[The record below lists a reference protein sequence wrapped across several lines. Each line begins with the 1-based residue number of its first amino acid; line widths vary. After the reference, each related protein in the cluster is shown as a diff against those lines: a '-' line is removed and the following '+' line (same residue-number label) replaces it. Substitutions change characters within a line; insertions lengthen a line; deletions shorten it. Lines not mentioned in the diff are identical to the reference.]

1 MNLYSKKINKK
12 MEEEFSNFDD
22 IQGNFPSNNNNPNES
37 LIDFDIIANIQ
48 TNHDINDNNT
58 IINDDNLKNKL
69 EVLNSVLNILR
80 SYLNSYLE
88 TLNHNSKRLE
98 QPKLDEEN
106 IKNIGNK
113 QIKEIFSFNSKNN
126 EDIISNMISELNNDT
141 EIKIRV
147 FNDIINL
154 RFKTYFSSFVSDFNI
169 INSKGLFY
177 SIDTLSD
184 LLEKIEKDELEKL
197 SVNERNTVQGK
208 NKVATVLNEF
218 KTKVLELQNEFE

>member
-12 MEEEFSNFDD
+12 MEEEYSNFDD

-80 SYLNSYLE
+80 SHLNSYLE

-218 KTKVLELQNEFE
+218 KTKVLELQNEFK

>member
-22 IQGNFPSNNNNPNES
+22 ILGNFPSNNNNPNES

-48 TNHDINDNNT
+48 TNHDNNDNNT
-58 IINDDNLKNKL
+58 IINEDNFKNKL

-80 SYLNSYLE
+80 SHLNSYLE

-154 RFKTYFSSFVSDFNI
+154 RFKTYFSSFVSDFNF

-177 SIDTLSD
+177 LIDTLSD

-218 KTKVLELQNEFE
+218 KTKVLELQNEFQ

>member
-58 IINDDNLKNKL
+58 IINDGNLKNKL

-80 SYLNSYLE
+80 SHLNSYLE

-154 RFKTYFSSFVSDFNI
+154 RFKTYFSYFVSDFNF

-177 SIDTLSD
+177 LIDTLSD

-197 SVNERNTVQGK
+197 SVDERNTVQGK

-218 KTKVLELQNEFE
+218 KTKVLELQNEFQ

>member
-80 SYLNSYLE
+80 SHLNSYLE
-88 TLNHNSKRLE
+88 TLNHYSKRLE

-197 SVNERNTVQGK
+197 SVDERNTVQGK

-218 KTKVLELQNEFE
+218 KTKVLELQNEFQ

>member
-1 MNLYSKKINKK
+1 

-80 SYLNSYLE
+80 SHLNSYLE
-88 TLNHNSKRLE
+88 KLNHNSKRLE

-154 RFKTYFSSFVSDFNI
+154 RFKTYFSSFVSDFNF

-177 SIDTLSD
+177 LIDTLSD

-197 SVNERNTVQGK
+197 SVDERNTVQGK

-218 KTKVLELQNEFE
+218 KTKVFELQNEFK

>member
-80 SYLNSYLE
+80 SRLNSCLE
-88 TLNHNSKRLE
+88 TLNHYSKRLE

-154 RFKTYFSSFVSDFNI
+154 RFKTYFSSFVSDFNF

-177 SIDTLSD
+177 LIDTLSD

-197 SVNERNTVQGK
+197 SVDERNTVQGK

-218 KTKVLELQNEFE
+218 KTNVLELQNEFQ

>member
-22 IQGNFPSNNNNPNES
+22 ILGNFPSNNNNPNES

-80 SYLNSYLE
+80 SHLNSYLE

-98 QPKLDEEN
+98 QPKLDKEN

-154 RFKTYFSSFVSDFNI
+154 RFKNYYSFFVSDFNF

-197 SVNERNTVQGK
+197 SVDERNTVQGK

-218 KTKVLELQNEFE
+218 KTKVLELQNEFQ

>member
-1 MNLYSKKINKK
+1 

-48 TNHDINDNNT
+48 TNHDINGNNT

-80 SYLNSYLE
+80 SHLNSYLE

-154 RFKTYFSSFVSDFNI
+154 RFKTYFSSFVSDFNF

-177 SIDTLSD
+177 LIDTLSD

-218 KTKVLELQNEFE
+218 KTKVLELQNEFQ